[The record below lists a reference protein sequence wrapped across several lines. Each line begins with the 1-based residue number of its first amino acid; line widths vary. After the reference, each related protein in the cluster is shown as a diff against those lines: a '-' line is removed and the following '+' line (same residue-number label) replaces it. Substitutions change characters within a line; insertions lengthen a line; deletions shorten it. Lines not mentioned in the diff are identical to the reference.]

1 MNTILYTGLSII
13 FIGFLFFIYAV
24 HSIAKYERELY
35 RQKEL
40 NKSFMENKK
49 KEKKQWQ
56 VK

>member
-49 KEKKQWQ
+49 KEKNNGK
-56 VK
+56 